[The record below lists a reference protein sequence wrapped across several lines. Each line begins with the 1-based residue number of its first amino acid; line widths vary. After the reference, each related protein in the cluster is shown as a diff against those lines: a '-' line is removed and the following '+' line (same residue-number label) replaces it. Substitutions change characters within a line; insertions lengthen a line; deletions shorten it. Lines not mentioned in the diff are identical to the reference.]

1 MLYQLFMAVPRVAAV
16 VEEGAAAAER
26 DPVRLQLPAPSDE
39 VEREGRRIAVELVR
53 ARDVAAK
60 EVKVDCEIP

>member
-1 MLYQLFMAVPRVAAV
+1 MAVLRVADV
-16 VEEGAAAAER
+16 VEEGAAAER
-26 DPVRLQLPAPSDE
+26 DPVRLQLPAPSEE

-53 ARDVAAK
+53 ARDVAAR